1 MADDLNAIAEI
12 DDCGFL
18 FLIDLR
24 EGSHNSL
31 HVQVAEGRPVGPPK
45 PIRVANTEV
54 PDCTAIEITKES
66 RMFEIVWKSYVGY
79 SVLNESYATPSDDER
94 GDGNRFRTYSKSRFM
109 QFISQ
114 ATFVCD
120 DYPGPTRH
128 YCVGCED
135 HILHVVSVDPPTV
148 RRVGNSDSPSS
159 TSGES
164 ANLIH

>member
-1 MADDLNAIAEI
+1 
-12 DDCGFL
+12 
-18 FLIDLR
+18 
-24 EGSHNSL
+24 
-31 HVQVAEGRPVGPPK
+31 
-45 PIRVANTEV
+45 
-54 PDCTAIEITKES
+54 
-66 RMFEIVWKSYVGY
+66 MFEIVWNSYVGY

-114 ATFVCD
+114 ATFACD
-120 DYPGPTRH
+120 DYPGPMRH